1 MSDSLVM
8 DAGLLASVGDG
19 VGGNSPS
26 DGETVCAALARYENT
41 LRDAVREIHVD
52 VGAFKLGVERRLE
65 EALHVSGPL
74 GRAVAQLQQEN
85 RQLRS
90 QLEALTRQVEM
101 LTGTACDRSA
111 LLGGIGSPQLQQT
124 PVGSG
129 GGGGDGTNSGAGQHQ
144 IPRAR
149 SGSSQS
155 PPTPSSPCVGA
166 TGSASGSASSPTAV
180 RFSSRATFAVSSK
193 TNVSTSEIRLWGVW
207 GSGESG
213 GLSKTGQVLCVE

>member
-8 DAGLLASVGDG
+8 DAGPLALVGEG
-19 VGGNSPS
+19 VGGNSAS

-124 PVGSG
+124 AIGS
-129 GGGGDGTNSGAGQHQ
+129 GGDGTGSGAGQHQ

-155 PPTPSSPCVGA
+155 PPTPTSPCVGA
-166 TGSASGSASSPTAV
+166 TGSASGLASSPTAV

-193 TNVSTSEIRLWGVW
+193 TNVSTTEIALWVGVRRQW
-207 GSGESG
+207 W
-213 GLSKTGQVLCVE
+213 V

>member
-1 MSDSLVM
+1 MSESLVM
-8 DAGLLASVGDG
+8 DAGPLALVGEG
-19 VGGNSPS
+19 VGGNSAG

-111 LLGGIGSPQLQQT
+111 LLSGTGSPQLHQT
-124 PVGSG
+124 SVGSSGGDGSSG
-129 GGGGDGTNSGAGQHQ
+129 GGVGQHQ

-166 TGSASGSASSPTAV
+166 TGSASGLASSPTTV

-193 TNVSTSEIRLWGVW
+193 TNVSTTEIP
-207 GSGESG
+207 
-213 GLSKTGQVLCVE
+213 